1 MRARMRVNSA
11 AFQRLRTR
19 VEASSF
25 RMGIAQVL
33 YLGPWTRYTPPR

>member
-11 AFQRLRTR
+11 AFQRLRHGLR
-19 VEASSF
+19 PSSF